1 METNKQL
8 NESEIRKLSTAVN
21 APHGN
26 NNGTSL
32 NRIQK
37 LQSLL
42 KKEDSFKELC
52 N

>member
-8 NESEIRKLSTAVN
+8 NESEIRQVAPPAN

-26 NNGTSL
+26 DNTSSL

-42 KKEDSFKELC
+42 KKEYSLKELC

>member
-1 METNKQL
+1 METNEKL
-8 NESEIRKLSTAVN
+8 NESETRNVAPAAN
-21 APHGN
+21 APLGN
-26 NNGTSL
+26 DNTSSL

-42 KKEDSFKELC
+42 KKESSLKDLC

>member
-8 NESEIRKLSTAVN
+8 NESGIRQVTRATN
-21 APHGN
+21 APNGN
-26 NNGTSL
+26 DISSSL
-32 NRIQK
+32 NRIQR

-42 KKEDSFKELC
+42 KKEFSLKELC